1 METSTVDSCV
11 FPQQEQTLN
20 SYSSTLN
27 TDCSYSMNM
36 NQVSPMIQVT
46 RIKLEPCFTV
56 ILTEDQMTRNFYENK
71 SPEILQ
77 KKQSIELDKEQASN
91 TSTNF
96 ENQYSFQWIVSDSL
110 SNNIAFVFN
119 FLFLLEKR

>member
-1 METSTVDSCV
+1 
-11 FPQQEQTLN
+11 
-20 SYSSTLN
+20 
-27 TDCSYSMNM
+27 M

-96 ENQYSFQWIVSDSL
+96 ENQYSLQWIVSDSL

>member
-1 METSTVDSCV
+1 
-11 FPQQEQTLN
+11 
-20 SYSSTLN
+20 
-27 TDCSYSMNM
+27 MNM